1 MLWDGMLPLPPEDA
15 ALPTIHRFLVR
26 FDDALTRLGGR
37 PNAMELERPTFL
49 VHEAL
54 SGQSREFHSYAHV
67 LTLTEGTGP
76 IETIAGIFH
85 DVVYVQVD
93 QGFPRMVN
101 DMLRPLLT
109 PIDGTGYRL
118 GLGVMEDPAASLVAR
133 VFGREPGDELTPLSG
148 LNELASAFVAAMCM
162 APFLPPRYSAEIA
175 AGIEA
180 TIPFRDAAS
189 LDRLTG
195 RLRDLAIP
203 ELDANTCEE
212 AVRNA
217 VRLANRDVENFAEL
231 DPARF
236 LDNTWRLLPE
246 TNPALHMPNV
256 YRNGEYRLALQRME
270 GFLSTLEAE
279 RVFHAYRGEPSPEV
293 HARRIAQ
300 ARRNISLAVRYL
312 RAKLYTIA
320 LIEAFACA
328 TGGDAPI
335 ELFLGGIPD
344 EHNTNPLRAELFLK
358 QGPGAAEDLDPVLLR
373 LLDEGRAS
381 PSSFDLGASPYTAFL
396 YRAFGERAL
405 MERLES
411 TRPWIRGRVP
421 ARDWLATQACPPVAA
436 LARAIARVTMT
447 RREALEK
454 LADGMDAAVS

>member
-1 MLWDGMLPLPPEDA
+1 MLPLPSVDA
-15 ALPTIHRFLVR
+15 ALPTIHRLLVR

-37 PNAMELERPTFL
+37 PSALELERPTFL

-54 SGQSREFHSYAHV
+54 SGQAREFHSHAHV
-67 LTLTEGTGP
+67 LTLTEGMGP
-76 IETIAGIFH
+76 VETLAGIFH

-101 DMLRPLLT
+101 ELLRPLLT
-109 PIDGTGYRL
+109 HVDGTGYRL
-118 GLGVMEDPAASLVAR
+118 GLGVLEDPAAALVTR
-133 VFGREPGDELTPLSG
+133 IFGREPGDELTPLTG
-148 LNELASAFVAAMCM
+148 LNELASAFVAAKCL
-162 APFLPPRYSAEIA
+162 APFLPPRHLAEIA

-180 TIPFRDAAS
+180 TTPFRETATF
-189 LDRLTG
+189 DRLVG

-203 ELDANTCEE
+203 GLDANASED
-212 AVRNA
+212 AVRAA
-217 VRLANRDVENFAEL
+217 VRLANRDVENFAEA

-270 GFLSTLEAE
+270 GFLSTLAAE
-279 RVFHAYRGEPSPEV
+279 RVFHAFRGEPSPEV

-320 LIEAFACA
+320 LIEALACA

-344 EHNTNPLRAELFLK
+344 EHNTNPVRAELFL
-358 QGPGAAEDLDPVLLR
+358 QPGPDSSSDLDPVLLR
-373 LLDEGRAS
+373 LLEEGRAS

-421 ARDWLATQACPPVAA
+421 ARDWLNTQACPPIAA

-447 RREALEK
+447 RRDALEK
-454 LADGMDAAVS
+454 LADGMSLVVG